1 MDLLIEHG
9 TYNDLD
15 EIEQLYYDVNE
26 ALEKGINYPGWKKG
40 VYPIR
45 EDAIAGI
52 DDNNLYIARK
62 DNKIVGSIIVNH
74 KPEEGYD
81 SAKWKFDGEYDLIYV
96 IHTFVVHPD
105 HTKSGIGTR
114 LMNFAESLGI
124 QNQIKA
130 IRLDVYENNIPAI
143 KLYEKCGY
151 QYIATVDL
159 GLGPFGLDWFRLY
172 EKLL

>member
-1 MDLLIEHG
+1 M
-9 TYNDLD
+9 
-15 EIEQLYYDVNE
+15 
-26 ALEKGINYPGWKKG
+26 
-40 VYPIR
+40 YPIR

-74 KPEEGYD
+74 KPEKGYD
-81 SAKWKFDGEYDLIYV
+81 SAKWQFDGEYNLIYV

-105 HTKSGIGTR
+105 HTNSGIGTR
-114 LMNFAESLGI
+114 LMDFAESLGI

-130 IRLDVYENNIPAI
+130 VRLDVYEKNIPAI
-143 KLYEKCGY
+143 KLYEQCGY

-159 GLGPFGLDWFRLY
+159 GLGRFGLDWFRLY